1 MSYIAI
7 IGFNALILGTIGYFL
22 FSKLFSR
29 ETPSGSTNLRIYECL
44 EEFISI
50 NERIIKSLENEVV
63 LLKTHRQNCNIART
77 IGKSSSISG
86 SALLIG
92 SLLAAPITGGVSIAL
107 LGGMGMTMSLG
118 GAGVTIGTDIAEY
131 CISKTFQNDFEKIV
145 LERNDVSERLQ
156 KQFIEIFEQQSEIQ
170 KHIKDEDEALL
181 IAFKCAKDNMIIDAG
196 SLRDFLIK
204 GTHFKT
210 ISQARYFTNIFSRAG
225 PARCTSPKIITSPAG
240 KNLWKDMRL
249 LSKNLASVLSKL
261 GIATTKKTAMNIVRR
276 GTIILNVAFVAWDIK
291 SIVDDWKT
299 GNATAEAMELS
310 IKSIQNELDHVKNL
324 TKIVNEL

>member
-1 MSYIAI
+1 MASN
-7 IGFNALILGTIGYFL
+7 FV
-22 FSKLFSR
+22 
-29 ETPSGSTNLRIYECL
+29 ECL

-50 NERIIKSLENEVV
+50 NERVIKSLENEVV
-63 LLKTHRQNCNIART
+63 LLKSHRQNCNIART
-77 IGKSSSISG
+77 IGTSSSISG

-92 SLLAAPITGGVSIAL
+92 SLLAAPLTGGVSIAL
-107 LGGMGMTMSLG
+107 LGGMGMAMSLG

-225 PARCTSPKIITSPAG
+225 N
-240 KNLWKDMRL
+240 NLWKEMRL